1 MRAKLHQPRHLQ
13 SRHLQSRHLL
23 LGGAAL
29 TAGMQFIV
37 TDALANPAGLSVA
50 AGSATAQTS
59 GSKLTVTTGG
69 NNTVLNW
76 QSFNIAAGETTVF
89 NLPSAGSMVVNNIH
103 DANASQIYGSLQAN
117 GLVILMN
124 QHGFYFGPNS
134 FVSVGGLVLTTA
146 NCTPPQNTGGSWEF
160 NGPPPLASI
169 VNYGQIKT
177 AAGGSLFLIADE
189 VDNHGTL
196 EAPGGSIGLAAGQ
209 TVMLTERPDG
219 RGMSMAVTLPQ
230 GSVNNYGDVI
240 ADGGTLALNAQVVNQ
255 NGLLQA
261 NSVREVNGQI
271 ELVGSD
277 AVNLGAASQ
286 ISAQG
291 DSSAG
296 GSAGGNVTVR
306 SGGTFSDAAGSQIVS
321 AGGANGGNGGT
332 IEVSAPEVLSLDST
346 INAGAQNG
354 GTAGAFI
361 LDPEN
366 ITLGTTGST
375 SGGTTG
381 IINGSTGSS
390 TLTVNV
396 NTAFKNITAGS
407 ILLEAS
413 GNITLATAWN
423 LSTSTGKTAGLLTME
438 AGGNIIFN
446 SGASLT
452 DANSWAVTLEAGYNF
467 TSHNITSGTGN
478 IYLNGASAA
487 DNNGSLST
495 AAGAINLLA
504 GGAIQLGSGSVTAS
518 GGNILWQA
526 GTDITFYD
534 NNSTVTDVNGGSL
547 ELQAGYNITG
557 GNLTA
562 GLGNIYLAGT
572 ASSKTGF
579 LQTDTGALTLTA
591 ATSIL
596 VGNGH
601 ITTGGATVG
610 APNATGD
617 ISLTAGQNITVG
629 TGYVDTTGGG
639 SITAVATAGS
649 INTGRDAAGYVF
661 NTTGNAASLAAAYTP
676 SSKLGGISTAAGGD
690 VNLTAGQ
697 TVSSYLPQ
705 AGNSVLALTAGAGA
719 FGPEAGNVTV
729 IAGGDVTGNFM
740 VANGTGKIY
749 AGVQFDGSHLP
760 IPNGTGGYLL
770 NAASLSGGDS
780 GSAGGTD
787 PNNAGLALSLV
798 KGGWNV
804 AAAQNI
810 YLQEVRNPN
819 GDFDKTAGANYK
831 YLFDYSAA
839 AYVNLSAGY
848 EVQLGLAN
856 LPRIS
861 AAGTVVSSDNVQ
873 VIYPPVLN
881 ITAGDGGVVLGTVG
895 ANASLTLFPSSA
907 GSLTLVTSGPLTS
920 GLGSLDQGLQ
930 FSLVVSDSS
939 STQYI
944 GTDSNPNGNFAPG
957 STTFDAATP
966 WHLASA
972 TPLYL
977 NVGGDLS
984 LINLTAPEAATIKVG
999 GNFID
1004 NSFQG
1009 MNLSAA
1015 AGSSTTVTEAN
1026 GDTKSIPI
1034 NPAVTA
1040 IDVTGDILYP
1050 SDYNPVTGAIT
1061 TSFNGL
1067 ALAGGGAFNITAR
1080 TIDLGTSGGIES
1092 QGVVYNAAENYPLA
1106 QLFGNGGAFT
1116 KGADVTV
1123 TTTGNHTEPNATS
1136 GELAGDMDMTLSSID
1151 SLFGGNITINASADL
1166 NAGQP
1171 NLNVN
1176 SQGVRGIYTSSG
1188 GDLNITAKGNINV
1201 FGSRL
1206 TTFDGGNIT
1215 VESLDGDINAGS
1227 GSSSP
1232 VSVSGYYE
1240 DPATLTVYSDS
1251 AQIPFSG
1258 IAALTFPDRKQDNY
1272 PAPPPVIGNI
1282 LVEAPNGTAGTANP
1296 SIASDSAGILQ
1307 LPINNIK
1314 YPDAQVL
1321 VLAGYELQD
1330 GSGHRLTAADITT
1343 GTPVLVAPEQYISVG
1358 GSGVIAS
1365 NAKLEASGGISGLIF
1380 AFNNI
1385 NIVAQQNVNV
1395 TALGEGNVNVSSSA
1409 GTISGTII
1417 GVGGVSVGGGASV
1430 DASLISANVSGS
1442 SSGQTGLG
1450 AGTAAAGTATA
1461 AASDETTKAATAT
1474 LSNNTG
1480 DSDDSK
1486 KKGKH
1491 IALAQ
1496 KVSRVTV
1503 LLPGKK

>member
-1 MRAKLHQPRHLQ
+1 MRAKPHQP
-13 SRHLQSRHLL
+13 RHLQSRHLL

-296 GSAGGNVTVR
+296 GSAGGDVTVR

-332 IEVSAPEVLSLDST
+332 IEVSAPEVLSLAST

-354 GTAGAFI
+354 GNDGTFL
-361 LDPEN
+361 LDPAN
-366 ITLGTTGST
+366 IILST
-375 SGGTTG
+375 SAS
-381 IINGSTGSS
+381 ISGSS
-390 TLTVNV
+390 NPAGSGTISETGAAGFFNVNV
-396 NTAFKNITAGS
+396 NTAFTSVI
-407 ILLEAS
+407 
-413 GNITLATAWN
+413 GNITLDATGNIYVGNGSISGGNFTLAANSGTSWN
-423 LSTSTGKTAGLLTME
+423 LSASTKQSGGLPVDTAGTLTLE
-438 AGGNIIFN
+438 AGGNINFGNGSSIFDTHN
-446 SGASLT
+446 W
-452 DANSWAVTLEAGYNF
+452 NITLEAGYNGSGVAPVF
-467 TSHNITSGTGN
+467 TGTGLLSTTAGN
-478 IYLNGASAA
+478 INIAA
-487 DNNGSLST
+487 GSLST
-495 AAGAINLLA
+495 SAGA
-504 GGAIQLGSGSVTAS
+504 
-518 GGNILWQA
+518 
-526 GTDITFYD
+526 
-534 NNSTVTDVNGGSL
+534 
-547 ELQAGYNITG
+547 
-557 GNLTA
+557 
-562 GLGNIYLAGT
+562 
-572 ASSKTGF
+572 
-579 LQTDTGALTLTA
+579 
-591 ATSIL
+591 
-596 VGNGH
+596 
-601 ITTGGATVG
+601 
-610 APNATGD
+610 
-617 ISLTAGQNITVG
+617 ISLTAGNNITVSFVKVSG
-629 TGYVDTTGGG
+629 TYTYGFVHTTGGG
-639 SITAVATAGS
+639 SIYAKAEDGNLSAGQSPVGYTMPTSTGS
-649 INTGRDAAGYVF
+649 IT
-661 NTTGNAASLAAAYTP
+661 SLSAINV
-676 SSKLGGISTAAGGD
+676 GGISTEAGGD
-690 VNLTAGQ
+690 VTLIAGGSVQ
-697 TVSSYLPQ
+697 SPMPLEGATSST
-705 AGNSVLALTAGAGA
+705 ALTAGAGA
-719 FGPEAGNVTV
+719 YGSGDVTV
-729 IAGGDVTGNFM
+729 IAGGDVNGNYV
-740 VANGTGKIY
+740 VANGTGNIY
-749 AGVQFDGSHLP
+749 AGVTFINNQPEANLA
-760 IPNGTGGYLL
+760 GTGYVLKP
-770 NAASLSGGDS
+770 AQTEQSGLDP
-780 GSAGGTD
+780 GSAGGTAGLITG
-787 PNNAGLALSLV
+787 PNTAGLALTLIS
-798 KGGWNV
+798 GGWNV
-804 AAAQNI
+804 AAAQDIN
-810 YLQEVRNPN
+810 LQEVRNPN
-819 GDFDKTAGANYK
+819 GDFNQFGGSTSP
-831 YLFDYSAA
+831 YLFNYSAKA
-839 AYVNLSAGY
+839 FVHLSAGN
-848 EVQLGLAN
+848 EVQLGADASMPSTTLNPAME
-856 LPRIS
+856 
-861 AAGTVVSSDNVQ
+861 

-881 ITAGDGGVVLGTVG
+881 ISAGAGGVVLGSSS
-895 ANASLTLFPSSA
+895 APASLTLYPSSD
-907 GSLTLVTSGPLTS
+907 GSLTIDTTGPLLSNVGTGEQFTLTVS
-920 GLGSLDQGLQ
+920 DAPSLPFSQ
-930 FSLVVSDSS
+930 FSQI
-939 STQYI
+939 T
-944 GTDSNPNGNFAPG
+944 
-957 STTFDAATP
+957 DAATP
-966 WHLASA
+966 VHLSKP
-972 TPLYL
+972 TPIYL
-977 NVGGDLS
+977 NIGGDMD
-984 LINLTAPEAATIKVG
+984 LINLTVPEAAYLKVG
-999 GNFID
+999 GNLID
-1004 NSFQG
+1004 SSFQG

-1015 AGSSTTVTEAN
+1015 PGSSTTVMEAN
-1026 GDTKSIPI
+1026 GDTMSIPV
-1034 NPAVTA
+1034 NPGVTT

-1050 SDYNPVTGAIT
+1050 SNYDPVTGAIK
-1061 TSFNGL
+1061 TSYNGL

-1123 TTTGNHTEPNATS
+1123 TTTGNHTEPNASS
-1136 GELAGDMDMTLSSID
+1136 GDLAGDMDMTLSSID
-1151 SLFGGNITINASADL
+1151 SLFGGNITINANADL

-1240 DPATLTVYSDS
+1240 TTTAKVTTTTTTTTDSITVTTTTESLATGISTTTTTTTPTVNGTPGTATVTSYDYRIYTDS

-1272 PAPPPVIGNI
+1272 PAPPAVIGNI
-1282 LVEAPNGTAGTANP
+1282 LVEAPNGTAGIGIPGDADYVAPGPASVLAN
-1296 SIASDSAGILQ
+1296 SAGILQ
-1307 LPINNIK
+1307 LPINKIK

-1417 GVGGVSVGGGASV
+1417 GVGSVSVGGGASV

-1503 LLPGKK
+1503 ILPGKK